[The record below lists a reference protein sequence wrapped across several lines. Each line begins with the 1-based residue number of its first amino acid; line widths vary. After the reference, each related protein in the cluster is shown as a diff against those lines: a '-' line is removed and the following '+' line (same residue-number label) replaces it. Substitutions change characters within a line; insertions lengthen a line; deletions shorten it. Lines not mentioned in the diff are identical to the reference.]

1 MHLTG
6 GLLKGVSYKAK
17 LEDVDESRA
26 IRQFIGLGVMWYVVD
41 LYKKGKITLG
51 EAAEL
56 SGVSLRRM
64 LDILAEHGV
73 KGNVIDRDYI
83 KDKELF
89 GLPVV
94 PFEEI
99 EESYPP
105 DKFKMFVAMGYSNVN
120 KARAEKYYEAK
131 SKGYELISY
140 VNSKSVLW
148 GDTKIGDNCFI
159 FENQTIQPVVKIGN
173 DVII

>member
-1 MHLTG
+1 MEKVVIFGTEGLAQVAHFYLTHD
-6 GLLKGVSYKAK
+6 SPY
-17 LEDVDESRA
+17 E
-26 IRQFIGLGVMWYVVD
+26 VVAF
-41 LYKKGKITLG
+41 T
-51 EAAEL
+51 
-56 SGVSLRRM
+56 V
-64 LDILAEHGV
+64 
-73 KGNVIDRDYI
+73 DRDYI
-83 KDKELF
+83 KENELL
-89 GLPVV
+89 GLPIV
-94 PFEEI
+94 PFGEI

-173 DVII
+173 DVIIQGGNHIKYHIVMLEE